1 MRMSKS
7 SKPKEAIMLKEV
19 MLKGAT
25 MLAAGGMLAGIAG
38 LSMANAVNVTA
49 EETSRILSV
58 LVGHLMGVFAVIGIL
73 LVETLPKK

>member
-7 SKPKEAIMLKEV
+7 SKPKEVIMLEGVIKWV
-19 MLKGAT
+19 T

-38 LSMANAVNVTA
+38 LSMANAVDVTPEVA
-49 EETSRILSV
+49 SRILSV